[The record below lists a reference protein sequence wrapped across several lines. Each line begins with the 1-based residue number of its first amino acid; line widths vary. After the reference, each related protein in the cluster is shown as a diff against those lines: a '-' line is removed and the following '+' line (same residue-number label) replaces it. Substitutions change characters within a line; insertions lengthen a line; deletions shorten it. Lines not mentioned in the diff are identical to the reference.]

1 VANEDIVNYLEEN
14 LDRHVAAIQELVR
27 QPSVSPERL
36 GGQQY
41 AELLH
46 EQYLGIGCSEAGVA
60 DIGDEVPG
68 VWAFL
73 DGGAA
78 HTIACY
84 SYFDTYGVD
93 AAAWD
98 YPPFG
103 GTRVGFGG
111 FPDVVVGRGAT
122 VKGSH
127 RTWLN
132 ALEAVKKVEGALPVN
147 ILFLS
152 EGAEMLGSPN
162 FDAICDAA
170 SIESRNVEAFFSPR
184 MAERLDSNEIPVVL
198 GYKNMVTF
206 DLVCRADHWGRGP
219 VGGTVYGNSKAVV
232 DAPTHR
238 LIQAL
243 ATMIGPDGNRIAID
257 GLAALNHEPIV
268 LSDEEQML
276 IDRLQ
281 QHFAGGSWN
290 AVLPT
295 TAGVTRWAD
304 DLDCDELLRAYLYAP
319 SINISAIRSA
329 GVGDTPQLT
338 MLLPDSAR
346 ASVEL
351 RLVTDI
357 AATEVIEL
365 VQRHLV
371 AHGFA
376 EIELVPYGV
385 WDGQRISTQTPIV
398 GAALDTLAAYERAP
412 VIWPTQPFGGPWAG
426 AAERLGVPSLSGC
439 ALGYGAGGGGAANE
453 FYVIES
459 DRNVAGLLAAET
471 YYVDLVANVG
481 RALATQTAT
490 PEYG

>member
-1 VANEDIVNYLEEN
+1 VASEDIVNYLEQN

-41 AELLH
+41 AELLREH
-46 EQYLGIGCSEAGVA
+46 YLGIGCREAGIA
-60 DIGDEVPG
+60 DTGDAVPG

-73 DGGAA
+73 DGGAP

-98 YPPFG
+98 FPPFG
-103 GTRVGFGG
+103 GTRVSFGG
-111 FPDVVVGRGAT
+111 FADVVVGRGAT

-127 RTWLN
+127 RTLLN
-132 ALEAVKKVEGALPVN
+132 ALEAVREVEGSLPVN

-162 FDAICDAA
+162 FDAICTAA
-170 SIESRNVEAFFSPR
+170 SIESRDVEAFFSPR

-206 DLVCRADHWGRGP
+206 DLVCRADRWGRGP

-257 GLAALNHEPIV
+257 GLATLNDEPV
-268 LSDEEQML
+268 ALSDEEETLMNQL
-276 IDRLQ
+276 RE
-281 QHFAGGSWN
+281 HFAGGPWN
-290 AVLPT
+290 AALPT
-295 TAGVTRWAD
+295 TAGVSRWAG
-304 DLDCDELLRAYLYAP
+304 DLEGADLLRAYLYAP

-329 GVGDTPQLT
+329 GIGDTPQLT
-338 MLLPDSAR
+338 MLLPDTAS

-351 RLVTDI
+351 RLVTEMP
-357 AATEVIEL
+357 ATQVIEL
-365 VQRHLV
+365 VRKHLV
-371 AHGFA
+371 AHDFP
-376 EIELVPYGV
+376 EVEVVPAGV

-398 GAALDTLAAYERAP
+398 HAALETLTAYGRAP
-412 VIWPTQPFGGPWAG
+412 LIWPIQPFGGPWAG

-459 DRNVAGLLAAET
+459 EHNVAGLLAAET
-471 YYVDLVANVG
+471 YLVDLVANVG
-481 RALATQTAT
+481 KQLVASTA
-490 PEYG
+490 EAARG

>member
-1 VANEDIVNYLEEN
+1 VASEDIVNYLEQN

-41 AELLH
+41 AELLREH
-46 EQYLGIGCSEAGVA
+46 YLGIGCREAGIA

-73 DGGAA
+73 DGGAS

-84 SYFDTYGVD
+84 SYFDTYGVN

-98 YPPFG
+98 FPPFG
-103 GTRVGFGG
+103 GTRVSFGG

-127 RTWLN
+127 RTLLN
-132 ALEAVKKVEGALPVN
+132 ALEAVRQVEGSLPVN

-162 FDAICDAA
+162 FDAICTAA
-170 SIESRNVEAFFSPR
+170 SIESRDVEAFFSPR

-206 DLVCRADHWGRGP
+206 DLVCRADRWGRGP

-257 GLAALNHEPIV
+257 GLATLDDEPV
-268 LSDEEQML
+268 ALSDEEETLMNQL
-276 IDRLQ
+276 RE
-281 QHFAGGSWN
+281 HFAGGTWN
-290 AVLPT
+290 AALPT
-295 TAGVTRWAD
+295 TAGVSRWAG
-304 DLDCDELLRAYLYAP
+304 DLEGADLLRAYLYAP

-338 MLLPDSAR
+338 MLLPDTAS

-351 RLVTDI
+351 RLVTEMP
-357 AATEVIEL
+357 ATQVIEL
-365 VQRHLV
+365 VREHLV
-371 AHGFA
+371 AHGFP
-376 EIELVPYGV
+376 EVEVVPAGV

-398 GAALDTLAAYERAP
+398 GAALETLTAYGRAP
-412 VIWPTQPFGGPWAG
+412 LIWPIQPFGGPWAG

-459 DRNVAGLLAAET
+459 ERNVAGLLAAEI
-471 YYVDLVANVG
+471 YLVDLVANLGKQLV
-481 RALATQTAT
+481 AHTA
-490 PEYG
+490 EAAHG